1 MTSSDRTAPAPRIE
15 PCGKRIRTYLGGL
28 AVADTTR
35 ALMVWEHDRYPVYYI
50 PVADVR
56 TDLLT
61 ATDRISR
68 RPLLGDARV
77 LTLTVGGHTAEHA
90 VRQYPDSPVEAIRD
104 HLRFNW
110 AAMDAWYEEDEQVFT
125 HARDPYTRIDILPS
139 SRTVR
144 IELDGTL
151 LALSRSPRLLFET
164 GLPTR
169 YYLPP
174 TDLVLP
180 LFTTSDRI
188 THCPYKGTATYLSAQ
203 VGDTLHQDLA
213 WSYPT
218 PLPESQKIAGLVAF
232 YDERVDV
239 FVDDVRQPRPS

>member
-1 MTSSDRTAPAPRIE
+1 MPSSDRTVPRVE

-35 ALMVWEHDRYPVYYI
+35 ALLVWERPQYPVHYV
-50 PVADVR
+50 PAADVR

-61 ATDRISR
+61 PADRAAD
-68 RPLLGDARV
+68 RPALGDALVFDLAANGR
-77 LTLTVGGHTAEHA
+77 TAARA
-90 VRQYPDSPVEAIRD
+90 VRQYPDSPAEALRD
-104 HLRFNW
+104 HLRFDW

-125 HARDPYTRIDILPS
+125 HARSPYTRIDILAS

-144 IELDGTL
+144 VELDGTL

-169 YYLPP
+169 YYLAP

-180 LFTTSDRI
+180 LFEPGTRT
-188 THCPYKGTATYLSAQ
+188 THCPYKGAADHLS
-203 VGDTLHQDLA
+203 VRIGGTLHPDVA
-213 WSYPT
+213 WTYPT
-218 PLPESQKIAGLVAF
+218 PFAESQKIAGLVAF
-232 YDERVDV
+232 YDNRVTLH
-239 FVDDVRQPRPS
+239 VD

>member
-1 MTSSDRTAPAPRIE
+1 MSSSDRTVPRIE

-35 ALMVWEHDRYPVYYI
+35 ALLVWEHPRHPVHYV
-50 PVADVR
+50 PVEDVR

-61 ATDRISR
+61 ATDRTSH
-68 RPLLGDARV
+68 RPQLGHARIFD
-77 LTLTVGGHTAEHA
+77 LTANGRTAQHA
-90 VRQYPDSPVEAIRD
+90 VRQYPDSPAEAIRG
-104 HLRFNW
+104 HLRFDW
-110 AAMDAWYEEDEQVFT
+110 AAMDAWYEEDEQVRWG
-125 HARDPYTRIDILPS
+125 ARDPYVRIDVLAS

-144 IELDGTL
+144 VDLDGTL

-180 LFTTSDRI
+180 LFEPGTRT
-188 THCPYKGTATYLSAQ
+188 THCPYKGSADHLS
-203 VGDTLHQDLA
+203 VRLGDTLHQDVA
-213 WSYPT
+213 WTYPT
-218 PLPESQKIAGLVAF
+218 PLAESLKIAGLVSF
-232 YDERVDV
+232 YDDRVTLH
-239 FVDDVRQPRPS
+239 VD

>member
-1 MTSSDRTAPAPRIE
+1 MASSDGTVPRIE

-35 ALMVWEHDRYPVYYI
+35 ALLVWERPHYPVHYF
-50 PVADVR
+50 PAADVR

-61 ATDRISR
+61 PTGRVSN
-68 RPLLGDARV
+68 RPLLGTARV
-77 LTLTVGGHTAEHA
+77 FDLTANGRTAEHA
-90 VRQYPDSPVEAIRD
+90 VRQYPDSPAGALRD
-104 HLRFNW
+104 HLRFDW

-125 HARDPYTRIDILPS
+125 HARSPYTRIDILAS

-144 IELDGTL
+144 VELDGTL

-169 YYLPP
+169 CYLAP

-180 LFTTSDRI
+180 LFEPGTRT
-188 THCPYKGTATYLSAQ
+188 THCPYKGAADHLS
-203 VGDTLHQDLA
+203 VRLGDTLHPNIA
-213 WSYPT
+213 WTYRT
-218 PLPESQKIAGLVAF
+218 PFAESQKIAGLVAF
-232 YDERVDV
+232 YDDRVTLHLD
-239 FVDDVRQPRPS
+239 